1 MATAAS
7 FAVSAS
13 VPAAEQARRIVDH
26 LARHGAVVVVGRNA
40 QARQLRR
47 VQGALRA
54 AGYGPQYFS
63 DGARHLLTVEPPG
76 PSSRALAWW
85 GPSG

>member
-1 MATAAS
+1 MASVAS
-7 FAVSAS
+7 FPVSTT

-26 LARHGAVVVVGRNA
+26 LARHSAVIVVGRNA
-40 QARQLRR
+40 QGRQLRC

-54 AGYGPQYFS
+54 AGYAPHYFS

-76 PSSRALAWW
+76 PPSRALTWW